1 MNSSTTL
8 LEGSSV
14 PYWKPAAPV
23 FESRRHAG
31 ELLAKALINQFGI
44 EILKE
49 AVVLGCPRG
58 GMIFA
63 EEVTI
68 EIKKGGGIPQLDV
81 IVSRK
86 IPLPGTDD
94 YAIGAVTEQ
103 GECIYMDDVVAS
115 KHLDVNSTE
124 VELEAQKVKE
134 EVKRRVYAFR
144 QGQPITSLDGKVV
157 VIVDGLVSG
166 ATLIA
171 CVKSVKN
178 YFENIKRIIVA
189 TPLSTQKGRDR
200 LAKLSGVSAENICTG
215 IDVKPQPGCDW
226 NSDDFYS
233 EIEFKQMTD
242 EHVRAIIQNNK

>member
-1 MNSSTTL
+1 MNSYTSL
-8 LEGSSV
+8 VEGSSV
-14 PYWKPAAPV
+14 PYWKPAAPL
-23 FESRRHAG
+23 FESRKHAG
-31 ELLAKALINQFGI
+31 KLLAKELIHQFGI

-63 EEVTI
+63 EEITI
-68 EIKKGGGIPQLDV
+68 EIKKEGGIPQLDV

-86 IPLPGTDD
+86 IPLPGSDD

-103 GECIYMDDVVAS
+103 GECIYIDDIVEY
-115 KHLDVNSTE
+115 KRIDVHSAE

-134 EVKRRVYAFR
+134 EIKRRVLAFR

-157 VIVDGLVSG
+157 VIVDGLASG

-171 CVKSVKN
+171 CVKSVKD
-178 YFENIKRIIVA
+178 YFANIKRIIVA
-189 TPLSTQKGRDR
+189 TPLSAQKGRDR
-200 LAKLSGVSAENICTG
+200 VAKLSGVSLENICTA
-215 IDVKPQPGCDW
+215 IDAKPQSGCTW

-233 EIEFKQMTD
+233 KIEFKQMTD
-242 EHVRAIIQNNK
+242 EHVRAIIQTHN